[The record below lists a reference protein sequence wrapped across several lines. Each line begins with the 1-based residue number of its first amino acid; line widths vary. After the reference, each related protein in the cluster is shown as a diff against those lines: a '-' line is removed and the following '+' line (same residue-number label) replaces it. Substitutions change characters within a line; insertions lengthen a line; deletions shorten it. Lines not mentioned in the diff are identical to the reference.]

1 MNRPF
6 KPVTLS
12 PLGDDTGAAEV
23 FSPVASAAPNLVP
36 CDECEGVGFFT
47 EGAFHPD
54 DPRCE
59 ATWDCDNCDGTG
71 EVESDTHCQCGEPLD
86 DDLWCASCEALHRY
100 EPGVGLVDVEM
111 WREANGRFG
120 VGA

>member
-1 MNRPF
+1 MTRPF
-6 KPVTLS
+6 HPAAS
-12 PLGDDTGAAEV
+12 PDMAGPRAATPGAGQGAA
-23 FSPVASAAPNLVP
+23 PATP
-36 CDECEGVGFFT
+36 CPECEGTGFFVG
-47 EGAFHPD
+47 GAYHPD

-59 ATWDCDNCDGTG
+59 ATWDCDNCGGTG
-71 EVESDTHCQCGEPLD
+71 EVESDTLCQCGEPLD

-111 WREANGRFG
+111 WREENGRFG